1 MTTLGS
7 SFNYVATAQK
17 PTNVTHSLVASF
29 TSPDALNLIVARCT
43 RIEIYA
49 LEAQG
54 LVLLHDVPLYC
65 RVATMELWK
74 PGNRATEQIFISTER
89 YQFCILS
96 YDAQRK
102 EIVTEAKGDVAD
114 RIGRASEVGQICVME
129 PNMKLIGLHLYDG
142 LFKVIPAGAGGSLM
156 TESFNI
162 RLEELKVIDLC
173 FLRGLPKSTLVM
185 LFEDNKEGR
194 HLKTYEVNLREKDLV
209 EGPWAQA
216 NVEAGASRL
225 IPIKTGGVIVLG
237 ETSITYLSGH
247 DFKAIAVPFMLV
259 RTCEPIDDTRFLLGD
274 DRGGLHVLMLEMTAE
289 PAGGSVMGLVLE
301 RMGTTSVPTTLS
313 YLTDGIA
320 FIGSSFGDS
329 QLVQLQ
335 TQPVSSLPSSQPP
348 PELTMAQAHPTA
360 PPIPPDHVH
369 TSTCKD
375 VTPLLSLSF
384 PPPPPLSLSP
394 LLPALSLPT
403 GRGRAVPYR
412 AGALGEHRP
421 HRRLLGGR
429 SRTARAGL
437 AGHVQRRRQGW
448 VAAYRAQRHRHQRAG
463 VDRDRRRQGAVGAPR
478 RRPRGA

>member
-209 EGPWAQA
+209 EVPHAPEIVGIRP
-216 NVEAGASRL
+216 EPKMEDLEDHFTHSLSRSV
-225 IPIKTGGVIVLG
+225 G
-237 ETSITYLSGH
+237 
-247 DFKAIAVPFMLV
+247 M
-259 RTCEPIDDTRFLLGD
+259 
-274 DRGGLHVLMLEMTAE
+274 RGGFSLRHEQFAAYKDIKE
-289 PAGGSVMGLVLE
+289 GSVSNK
-301 RMGTTSVPTTLS
+301 GT
-313 YLTDGIA
+313 
-320 FIGSSFGDS
+320 
-329 QLVQLQ
+329 
-335 TQPVSSLPSSQPP
+335 
-348 PELTMAQAHPTA
+348 
-360 PPIPPDHVH
+360 
-369 TSTCKD
+369 
-375 VTPLLSLSF
+375 
-384 PPPPPLSLSP
+384 
-394 LLPALSLPT
+394 
-403 GRGRAVPYR
+403 
-412 AGALGEHRP
+412 
-421 HRRLLGGR
+421 
-429 SRTARAGL
+429 
-437 AGHVQRRRQGW
+437 
-448 VAAYRAQRHRHQRAG
+448 G
-463 VDRDRRRQGAVGAPR
+463 V
-478 RRPRGA
+478 